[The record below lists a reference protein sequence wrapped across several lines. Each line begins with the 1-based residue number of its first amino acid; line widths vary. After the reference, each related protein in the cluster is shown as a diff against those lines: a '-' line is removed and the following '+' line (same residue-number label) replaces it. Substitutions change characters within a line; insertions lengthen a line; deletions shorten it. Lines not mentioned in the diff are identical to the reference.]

1 MKFISTI
8 IALVMGFSSIA
19 AMAANPLNPPKMG
32 GDERLACEALMCLVN
47 PASQPSECQS
57 ALKKFHSIKHKH
69 GHDTITARRN
79 FLKKCPYVMFIN
91 DKTGVS
97 TEGWVLAKALRTTGT
112 MGLTYQ

>member
-8 IALVMGFSSIA
+8 IALVMGFSSVTS
-19 AMAANPLNPPKMG
+19 MAANPLNPPQMG

-57 ALKKFHSIKHKH
+57 ALRKFHSIKHKH

-79 FLKKCPYVMFIN
+79 FLKKCPAQDRSGFDDFI
-91 DKTGVS
+91 DSIIK
-97 TEGWVLAKALRTTGT
+97 
-112 MGLTYQ
+112 

>member
-1 MKFISTI
+1 MTV
-8 IALVMGFSSIA
+8 LVMGFSSVTS
-19 AMAANPLNPPKMG
+19 MAANPLNPPQMG

-79 FLKKCPYVMFIN
+79 FLKKCPAQDRSGFDDFI
-91 DKTGVS
+91 DSIIK
-97 TEGWVLAKALRTTGT
+97 
-112 MGLTYQ
+112 